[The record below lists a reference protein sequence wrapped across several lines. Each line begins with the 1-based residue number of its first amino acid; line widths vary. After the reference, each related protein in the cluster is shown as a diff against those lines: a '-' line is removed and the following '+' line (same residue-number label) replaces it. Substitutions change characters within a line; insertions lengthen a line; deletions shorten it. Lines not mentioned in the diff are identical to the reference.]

1 MKSKNIIAFVVRILI
16 SLVIGFLVV
25 YPTIVYGRHFLIK

>member
-1 MKSKNIIAFVVRILI
+1 MKSKEKIAFVVRILI

>member
-1 MKSKNIIAFVVRILI
+1 MKKKSMIKILVKIVV

-25 YPTIVYGRHFLIK
+25 YPSILYGRHFLIK

>member
-1 MKSKNIIAFVVRILI
+1 MKSKDKMAFVVRILI